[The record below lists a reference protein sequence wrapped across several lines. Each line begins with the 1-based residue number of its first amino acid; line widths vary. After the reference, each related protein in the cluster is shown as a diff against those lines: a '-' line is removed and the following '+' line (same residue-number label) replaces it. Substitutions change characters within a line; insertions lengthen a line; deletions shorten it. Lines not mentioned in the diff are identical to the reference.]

1 MSNRTILIGLD
12 GATFTVLDPL
22 MERGV
27 TPFLRD
33 FVADGVRAPLHSVVP
48 ALTPPAWTS
57 LMTGKRPGR
66 HGVFDF
72 FQKELPDSR
81 YFRFA
86 VSQDIRT
93 PTIWSLASEESRRVT
108 ALNFPLMFPPP
119 DVNGCVVPGG
129 WMPWRQLR
137 LGCHPPGLF
146 DRLKSL
152 PSFNARELAMDMAL
166 EEKALEGCADEEYA
180 GWIALH
186 TRREQ
191 RWFDILSFLMHEDSA
206 DLTAVLFD
214 GVDKLQHLCWRFL
227 DPACRRENPSQW
239 ERTITDLCEGYF
251 RELDGLI
258 ARIVALA
265 GPDAN
270 VVLASDHGFGP
281 TSDIFYVNTWLEQEG
296 YLAWSGGL
304 GADQADAAKFGI
316 GQIARHVFELDWE
329 RTAAYAATPSSQG
342 IHIVRKTP
350 NDCSRTPADPDDSGA
365 LRAELAGA
373 LRRLRHPETGR
384 PVISKVWTREEAFP
398 GPFASMGPDLT
409 IMLEDNGIVSILR
422 SASPFGRR
430 PEPTGTH
437 CPEGIF
443 LARGPAF
450 RRGAALDDLSIVDV
464 APLLLQCLGVM
475 IPDDMDGRLP
485 TSAFDPAELRR
496 RPPRYSAGRANVEA
510 VAEELE
516 NSAASLDYEADEQAF
531 VLKRLQALGYL
542 E

>member
-12 GATFTVLDPL
+12 GATFTILDPL
-22 MERGV
+22 IKRGIM
-27 TPFLRD
+27 PFLRD
-33 FVADGVRAPLHSVVP
+33 FVADGVRATLHSVVP

-72 FQKELPDSR
+72 FQKESEDSR
-81 YFRFA
+81 YLRFA

-93 PTIWSLASEESRRVT
+93 PTIWSLASAESRRVT

-119 DVNGCVVPGG
+119 DLNGCVVPGG

-137 LGCHPPGLF
+137 LGCHPAGLF
-146 DRLKSL
+146 DRLKTL

-166 EEKALEGCADEEYA
+166 EEKALEGCAEEEYA
-180 GWIALH
+180 DWIALH
-186 TRREQ
+186 MRREQ
-191 RWFDILSFLMHEDSA
+191 RWFDILRFLMREDPA

-227 DPACRRENPSQW
+227 DPACRKDDPSPW
-239 ERTITDLCEGYF
+239 EQTITGFCEDYF
-251 RELDGLI
+251 RELDGII

-265 GPDAN
+265 GPQAN

-296 YLAWSGGL
+296 FLAWSAGP
-304 GADQADAAKFGI
+304 GADASGPAKFGI
-316 GQIARHVFELDWE
+316 GSIARHVFELDWE

-342 IHIVRKTP
+342 IHLVR
-350 NDCSRTPADPDDSGA
+350 RPAQGGSDA
-365 LRAELAGA
+365 LRDELAEA
-373 LRRLRHPETGR
+373 LRRLRHPDTGR
-384 PVISKVWTREEAFP
+384 PVISQVWTREEAFP
-398 GPFASMGPDLT
+398 GPFGSMGPDLT

-437 CPEGIF
+437 CPGGIL
-443 LARGPAF
+443 LARGPSF
-450 RRGAALDDLSIVDV
+450 RRGASIDDLSIVDV
-464 APLLLQCLGVM
+464 APLLLHSLGVS
-475 IPDDMDGRLP
+475 IPDDLDGRLP
-485 TSAFDPAELRR
+485 TSALDPTGLWR
-496 RPPRYSAGRANVEA
+496 RPPRYSAARPDIEP
-510 VAEELE
+510 VAEGLE
-516 NSAASLDYEADEQAF
+516 SPATGLDYDPDEQALIF
-531 VLKRLQALGYL
+531 KRLQALGYV

>member
-1 MSNRTILIGLD
+1 MSSRTILIGLD

-27 TPFLRD
+27 MPFLRD

-72 FQKELPDSR
+72 FQKESPDSR

-86 VSQDIRT
+86 VSQDMRT
-93 PTIWSLASEESRRVT
+93 PTIWSLASEEGRRVT

-137 LGCHPPGLF
+137 LGCHPPDLF
-146 DRLKSL
+146 DRLKTL
-152 PSFNARELAMDMAL
+152 PSFNARELAMDMTL

-180 GWIALH
+180 GWIELH
-186 TRREQ
+186 TRRER
-191 RWFDILSFLMHEDSA
+191 RWFDILSTLMRDDPA

-227 DPACRRENPSQW
+227 DPACRGANPSPW

-251 RELDGLI
+251 SELDALI

-265 GPDAN
+265 GPEAT

-296 YLAWSGGL
+296 YLTWSGGL
-304 GADQADAAKFGI
+304 GAEPSDAANKFGI
-316 GQIARHVFELDWE
+316 GKIARHVFEIDWE

-342 IHIVRKTP
+342 IHIVR
-350 NDCSRTPADPDDSGA
+350 RRAEFGDPDSVRD
-365 LRAELAGA
+365 ELAEA

-384 PVISKVWTREEAFP
+384 PVISEIWTREEAFP
-398 GPFASMGPDLT
+398 GPFAPMGPDLT
-409 IMLEDNGIVSILR
+409 IMLEGNGIVSILR
-422 SASPFGRR
+422 SDSPFGRR

-443 LARGPAF
+443 LARGPAL
-450 RRGAALDDLSIVDV
+450 RRGASLDDLSIVDV
-464 APLLLQCLGVM
+464 APLLLHCLGVS
-475 IPDDMDGRLP
+475 IPDDFDGRLP
-485 TSAFDPAELRR
+485 ASAFDPAELSR
-496 RPPRYSAGRANVEA
+496 RPPRYSAARSDVEHA
-510 VAEELE
+510 ADAPEK
-516 NSAASLDYEADEQAF
+516 SAADLVYDADEEAI